1 MGGRGCMQGGHG
13 GGMPAGPPSSAQ
25 QRTAAPGA
33 HPQGGGT
40 GEVFVENCGIERA
53 KLLRAGGA
61 MAAPRGRRAVLAL
74 RLKFKE
80 VAESGGWQS
89 QLGVPRW
96 AGGDALC

>member
-1 MGGRGCMQGGHG
+1 
-13 GGMPAGPPSSAQ
+13 
-25 QRTAAPGA
+25 
-33 HPQGGGT
+33 
-40 GEVFVENCGIERA
+40 
-53 KLLRAGGA
+53 
-61 MAAPRGRRAVLAL
+61 MAAAGATSAELLCGAAGRRAVLAL